1 MRILYLSSAILP
13 SNFAHAIHVVKM
25 TNAFAQLG
33 HKVLLS
39 HYYKNEETNEKSR
52 IYDYYGVE
60 KSFELCGRI
69 PKSAIKNLFFDKK
82 ILAKIV
88 DDFNPDLIYGRHLY
102 DIYLIRNLGYKF
114 IFETHD
120 VVFNSNIYTNKKI
133 LKKYLHKSIVSSKN
147 IVSCILITQ
156 AQKQLIEK
164 SWKYKTKIIVAP
176 DAADEQ
182 PDFEPLEEFQAY
194 QRLKIGY
201 FGHLY
206 AGRGIEIIY
215 ELSKLLPD
223 YIFLIFGGNAEDIEK
238 WKNKTKEQKNIIFYG
253 FVEPAKVYKYR
264 NSCDILLA
272 PYQKEV
278 KIASGNDT
286 SAYMSP
292 LKIFE
297 YMSSKKPIICSDLPV
312 LREVLN
318 ENNAI
323 LVKSDDITAW
333 QNAIKKLKDSSLRM
347 TIAEN
352 AYNDFINNY
361 TWLKRANYILEQS
374 LK

>member
-25 TNAFAQLG
+25 ANAYAQLG

-39 HYYKNEETNEKSR
+39 HYYKNEENNEKSR

-60 KSFELCGRI
+60 KSFELCGRK

-82 ILAKIV
+82 ILTKIV
-88 DDFNPDLIYGRHLY
+88 DDFNPDLIYGRNLF

-133 LKKYLHKSIVSSKN
+133 FKKYLHKSIVSSKN